1 MALGRLAVALGV
13 LSVSSA
19 AAMAADLSLP
29 PRPYAPYAP
38 AYYHP
43 AVVYDWTG
51 FYIGLSAGGGFG
63 LGGIDNHVTSAF
75 CNVIDFGGAGCDPDQ
90 ASSAAVAAVPGGFDT
105 HPSGFIGGGQI
116 GYNYQMGP
124 VVWGVEADF
133 SGADINGS
141 ASKTATA
148 TVVDKTTTPNTTI
161 VDTISGTAHQKLD
174 WFGTLR
180 GRVGVVPFTP
190 LLIYA
195 TGGLAYGHVSADTN
209 LSGTGVLIVAS
220 TPITTSATAAASTS
234 STQWGWTAGG
244 GVEWLFAPHWSVK
257 AEFLYYNLGR
267 VSANMTLTQLNGV
280 TPLTMIG
287 IASTVDA
294 KGDIARGG
302 INYKF

>member
-1 MALGRLAVALGV
+1 MALGRLAVALGA

-19 AAMAADLSLP
+19 AAIAADMSLP

-43 AVVYDWTG
+43 AVVYEWTG

-63 LGGIDNHVTSAF
+63 LGGINNHVTSAF
-75 CNVIDFGGAGCDPDQ
+75 CFVGLGCDPDQ
-90 ASSAAVAAVPGGFDT
+90 ASSAAVAAAPAGFDT
-105 HPSGFIGGGQI
+105 QPSGFIGGGQI

-133 SGADINGS
+133 SGADISGS

-148 TVVDKTTTPNTTI
+148 TVVDTSTTPFTTI
-161 VDTISGTAHQKLD
+161 VSTISGTANQKLD
-174 WFGTLR
+174 WLGTLR

-190 LLIYA
+190 LLVYA
-195 TGGLAYGHVSADTN
+195 TGGLAYGHVSADVT
-209 LSGTGVLIVAS
+209 LSEACSCGPSSTAS
-220 TPITTSATAAASTS
+220 ASIS

-257 AEFLYYNLGR
+257 AEFLYYNLGH
-267 VSANMTLTQLNGV
+267 VSANMTLTQLSLG
-280 TPLTMIG
+280 TPLTTIG
-287 IASTVDA
+287 ITSTVDA